1 MVVRTH
7 GLRAIGMAAVSL
19 ALWTSACNEVDDGEV
34 PVLLGSP
41 TLASSGTTVAL
52 LSDALQSAVLFRPDG
67 SGVLDARVGL
77 PGQVLTWTPLNQNRI
92 AVLTTDDES
101 LTILDGATFRGR
113 RVDLPSAF
121 DAMTASD
128 DGRWLVL
135 SYAPG
140 SSGAGD
146 DILFNPNEIGLVD
159 LQAPDLAVRTLSLT
173 GPRPERFVFAPPF
186 SLGGEALHYVVALG
200 QSAVSFVDLLSTD
213 PANVQRLVRLA
224 DPASGASFVPD
235 TVVFTADDASRTDDM
250 TAYTIVQGASQLYAI
265 DLLPADAESGRVL
278 QPAVNLVGLG
288 GGVSSAASFVVDGR
302 QKLLVTTS
310 SYSLDVVDV
319 ETSQVRRIALSASP
333 LTAVVTYSQVE
344 DGAERPRALLW
355 SPGANVVYFAE
366 LDQLEAQGVGALR
379 ARAVGGRVAQVLLSE
394 VAPDTAVIAYQSGGG
409 FGLLRLSTRTEVPI
423 PSRVTLDDYVPV
435 GNLVFASVPGDAR
448 LAVLDTTSDATGQ
461 IELPQPALS
470 MVPMGDSGVLAVF
483 HGGDYLS
490 FIRSSD
496 LATGVFAESRGS
508 LLEGVL
514 ERQDRG
520 GDQ

>member
-1 MVVRTH
+1 MVVSKRSRWAF
-7 GLRAIGMAAVSL
+7 GALSVSL
-19 ALWTSACNEVDDGEV
+19 ALWTGACDDIVESEASV
-34 PVLLGSP
+34 SLGAP
-41 TLASSGTTVAL
+41 LLASSGTTVAL
-52 LSDALQSAVLFRPDG
+52 LSDALRSAVLFRPDG
-67 SGVLDARVGL
+67 AAVLDAQVEL
-77 PGQVLTWTPLNQNRI
+77 PGQVLTWTPLSQNRI
-92 AVLTTDDES
+92 AVLTTDAEA
-101 LTILDGATFRGR
+101 LTILDAATFRGR

-121 DAMTASD
+121 DAMTASG

-159 LQAPDLAVRTLSLT
+159 LQAPELAVRTLSLT

-186 SLGGEALHYVVALG
+186 SLGGEPLHYVVALG

-235 TVVFTADDASRTDDM
+235 SVVFTADDPTRTDDM
-250 TAYTIVQGASQLYAI
+250 TAFTIVRGASQLYAI

-278 QPAVNLVGLG
+278 QPAVNLVALG
-288 GGVSSAASFVVDGR
+288 GGIAGAASFVANGR
-302 QKLLVTTS
+302 QKLLVTTY

-319 ETSQVRRIALSASP
+319 DTSQVRRVALSASP
-333 LTAVVTYSQVE
+333 LNSAVTWTQVE

-355 SPGANVVYFAE
+355 SPGASVVYFAE
-366 LDQLEAQGVGALR
+366 LDQLEAQGAGALR
-379 ARAVGGRVAQVLLSE
+379 ARAVGGRVEQVLLSE
-394 VAPDTAVIAYQSGGG
+394 VAPDTAVLTYQSGGG

-423 PSRVTLDDYVPV
+423 PSRVPLDGYAPV

-461 IELPQPALS
+461 VELPQPAQS
-470 MVPMGDSGVLAVF
+470 MIPMGDSGVLAVS
-483 HGGDYLS
+483 HGGDWLS
-490 FIRSSD
+490 FIRASD
-496 LATGVFAESRGS
+496 LETGVFAESRGS
-508 LLEGVL
+508 LLEGL
-514 ERQDRG
+514 LDGQERG